1 MFVILVSYAM
11 YTFTGTGTTEYV
23 VKTGN
28 ISVSFA
34 QSDVFTLSNQTAS
47 ENYSFK
53 IKAYAIQSI

>member
-1 MFVILVSYAM
+1 M
-11 YTFTGTGTTEYV
+11 YTFTGTGTNEYV

-47 ENYSFK
+47 KNYSFK